1 MFRFV
6 KDSLESLKDLRR
18 FSFCSIVEAILT
30 VGRIKQKYGYL
41 WLVVHLQLVSC
52 LVVGSFVKNTQSQ
65 KTVLISCLESHS
77 FFSFYIC
84 CCSNLYKESKC
95 PLWFSGQWTVN
106 IVKIE
111 KLSRTYICARTQRV
125 FEKLLFLLSSVLWFS
140 FIDTQ
145 ESQEIAKRYSL
156 VFFFL
161 DSSHK
166 FQYRNIS
173 TVMESTKK

>member
-106 IVKIE
+106 IVKIR
-111 KLSRTYICARTQRV
+111 KIIAYVHMRTYAKSFWKTTV
-125 FEKLLFLLSSVLWFS
+125 FTVQCPVILIYRHTRKPGDSETLFSGFLISWFLP
-140 FIDTQ
+140 Q
-145 ESQEIAKRYSL
+145 
-156 VFFFL
+156 VP
-161 DSSHK
+161 
-166 FQYRNIS
+166 IS
-173 TVMESTKK
+173 

>member
-6 KDSLESLKDLRR
+6 KDSLESLKGLRR

-65 KTVLISCLESHS
+65 KTVLISCLESH

-106 IVKIE
+106 IVKIR
-111 KLSRTYICARTQRV
+111 KIIAYVHRRTYAKSFWKTTV
-125 FEKLLFLLSSVLWFS
+125 FTVQCPVILIYRHTRKPGDSETLFSCFLFSWFLP
-140 FIDTQ
+140 Q
-145 ESQEIAKRYSL
+145 
-156 VFFFL
+156 VP
-161 DSSHK
+161 
-166 FQYRNIS
+166 IS
-173 TVMESTKK
+173 